1 MASGD
6 KGLEDIQ
13 DSMFLFIEAEPVL
26 SSALFLLRGRK
37 IRPAIVTQF
46 R

>member
-13 DSMFLFIEAEPVL
+13 DSMFPIIKAEPVL
-26 SSALFLLRGRK
+26 SSALFSLRGRK
-37 IRPAIVTQF
+37 IRPANLNKF